1 MNIAT
6 VPDAGRKFGE
16 KSMIRK
22 RIELLIDDPNVF
34 GIIFEIATK
43 DENGKLIYK
52 PYESIMIDDDV
63 DRVILGDVIKVH
75 RRIRN
80 EI

>member
-1 MNIAT
+1 
-6 VPDAGRKFGE
+6 
-16 KSMIRK
+16 MIRK

-43 DENGKLIYK
+43 DKDGKLIHK

-75 RRIRN
+75 RRAK
-80 EI
+80 E

>member
-1 MNIAT
+1 ML
-6 VPDAGRKFGE
+6 
-16 KSMIRK
+16 RK

-43 DENGKLIYK
+43 DENGKLIHK

-75 RRIRN
+75 RRK
-80 EI
+80 EDD